1 MIQTQLLKADKPYQI
16 ITAAGMVGIQVA
28 TLIVTEEKTEEIGS
42 YFIDTHSHPVVNYGN
57 KEGLVEEMK
66 YHKYCPPDEEY
77 QYYQRLQPEGAV
89 WNKVEIRDVRVLG
102 LVGADNIPVDL
113 DWFISFVPNI
123 PSKDPS
129 VVPGNPPLWGIQTSS
144 RIANLLFGMRRIGIP
159 CATWTQN
166 VSSLD
171 RDGNVRIYLKFDP
184 LAKVEKLVTVQ
195 IREDS
200 EYDPLCGAIKFRVRL
215 DENDPKE
222 CQNTI
227 IRCMRELDN
236 QFIKAGHRIKFFYQ
250 QTSAS
255 KDKWEDLL
263 ERCTEHINSLG
274 WKNRNGLG

>member
-28 TLIVTEEKTEEIGS
+28 TLIVTEEKTEGIGS

-66 YHKYCPPDEEY
+66 YHKYCPPEEEY

-113 DWFISFVPNI
+113 DWFISFVPSI

-129 VVPGNPPLWGIQTSS
+129 VAPGNPPLWGIQTSS

-166 VSSLD
+166 VSALD
-171 RDGNVRIYLKFDP
+171 RDGNVRICLKFDP

>member
-28 TLIVTEEKTEEIGS
+28 TLIVTEEKTDRFGS

-200 EYDPLCGAIKFRVRL
+200 EYDPLWGDKV
-215 DENDPKE
+215 
-222 CQNTI
+222 Q
-227 IRCMRELDN
+227 
-236 QFIKAGHRIKFFYQ
+236 
-250 QTSAS
+250 SAT
-255 KDKWEDLL
+255 
-263 ERCTEHINSLG
+263 R
-274 WKNRNGLG
+274 

>member
-28 TLIVTEEKTEEIGS
+28 TLIVTEEKTDRFGS

-123 PSKDPS
+123 SSKDPS
-129 VVPGNPPLWGIQTSS
+129 VAPGNPPLWGIKTSS

-171 RDGNVRIYLKFDP
+171 RDGYVRIYLKFDP
-184 LAKVEKLVTVQ
+184 IAKVEKLVKVQ

-200 EYDPLCGAIKFRVRL
+200 EYDPLCGAIEFRVRL
-215 DENDPKE
+215 DENNPME

>member
-28 TLIVTEEKTEEIGS
+28 TLIVTEEKAAGDGS

-57 KEGLVEEMK
+57 KEGLMEELK
-66 YHKYCPPDEEY
+66 YNRYCPPDEEY

-102 LVGADNIPVDL
+102 LVGADNIPVGL
-113 DWFISFVPNI
+113 DWFISFVPSI

-129 VVPGNPPLWGIQTSS
+129 VVPSRSPLWGIQTSS
-144 RIANLLFGMRRIGIP
+144 RISNLLFGMRRIGLP

-166 VSSLD
+166 VSDPD

-184 LAKVEKLVTVQ
+184 QAKVEKLVTVL
-195 IREDS
+195 IRKAS
-200 EYDPLCGAIKFRVRL
+200 EYDPLCGAIEFRVRL
-215 DENDPKE
+215 DENDPME

-227 IRCMRELDN
+227 IRCMRELDS
-236 QFIKAGHRIKFFYQ
+236 QFIKAGDRIKFFYQ

-274 WKNRNGLG
+274 WEHRYGLG

>member
-28 TLIVTEEKTEEIGS
+28 TLIVTEEKTEGIGS

-166 VSSLD
+166 VSDLD
-171 RDGNVRIYLKFDP
+171 RDGNVRINLKLDP
-184 LAKVEKLVTVQ
+184 LAKVEKLVKVQ

-200 EYDPLCGAIKFRVRL
+200 EYDPLCGAIEFRVRL

-236 QFIKAGHRIKFFYQ
+236 QFIKAGRRIKFFYQ

>member
-159 CATWTQN
+159 CATWTKN
-166 VSSLD
+166 VSDLD

>member
-28 TLIVTEEKTEEIGS
+28 TLIVTEEKTDRFGS

-123 PSKDPS
+123 SSKDPS
-129 VVPGNPPLWGIQTSS
+129 VAPGNPPLWGIKTSS

-166 VSSLD
+166 VSFPD
-171 RDGNVRIYLKFDP
+171 RDGNVRICLKFDP
-184 LAKVEKLVTVQ
+184 QAKVEKLVKVQ

-200 EYDPLCGAIKFRVRL
+200 EYDPLCGAIEFRVRL
-215 DENDPKE
+215 DENNPME